1 MFKTYRSAQII
12 IGTLPLGGNAPVRI
26 QSMANTDTNDIEAS
40 VAQCLRM
47 IGAGA
52 ELVRLTTQGAREA
65 ENLKII
71 RDRLH
76 AAGFKIPVIADVHF
90 NPAVAEKAAL
100 LVDKVRINPGNY
112 TEKRSGSGTV
122 YSEEEYNNGLR
133 QIRERIQPLLK
144 LCRENNTALRI
155 GVNHG
160 SLSPRVMSKY
170 GDTPEGMAESAMEF
184 IRICHEAG
192 FDQLV
197 VSMKSSNTRVMVQ
210 SVRLLAKKLQQE
222 KLSVPLHL
230 GVTEAGDGEEGRIRS
245 AVGIAPLLAE
255 GFGDTIRVSLT
266 EAPENE
272 LPAAAALRAC
282 FPKPEYLPY
291 DPLAQGSWD
300 PFSYSPPERN
310 LFKGLGGGK
319 TPAVVVSGKPG
330 SAPADLF
337 ADAESDRLTLSGTT
351 PSGVRVSEIIHTIG
365 DWGSS
370 PDDRVLLLP
379 PSVPVS
385 TLETLFPRPE
395 LLILDDTG
403 DPVTDIRFWLKNYYD
418 AGFRAPV
425 ILRYKIPSDE
435 ALRQMIRTAG
445 DCGALLI
452 DGLIDGLWLDQPG
465 MSPGESADLALNIL
479 QAARS
484 RFSKTE
490 YIACPSCGRTLF
502 DIETTLKKIRQA
514 TAHLPGLKIAVMG
527 CIVNGPGE
535 MADADYGYVG
545 AGRGQ
550 VTLYKG
556 KTPVKK
562 GVPEKEAVGE
572 LISLIRHYGDWKEP
586 IPS

>member
-12 IGTLPLGGNAPVRI
+12 IGTLPLGGQSPVRI
-26 QSMANTDTNDIEAS
+26 QSMANTDTNDVEAS

-47 IGAGA
+47 IGTGA

-65 ENLKII
+65 ESLKII

-76 AAGFKIPVIADVHF
+76 AAGIKVPVIADVHF
-90 NPAVAEKAAL
+90 NPAVAEKAAG

-112 TEKRSGSGTV
+112 TEKRSGSDTA
-122 YSEEEYNNGLR
+122 YSEEDYNNGLR

-192 FDQLV
+192 FDRLV

-222 KLSVPLHL
+222 MLSVPLHL

-282 FPKPEYLPY
+282 FPKPESLPY
-291 DPLAQGSWD
+291 DPLAPGSWD
-300 PFSYSPPERN
+300 PFSWSPPERN
-310 LFKGLGGGK
+310 LYKGLGGGK
-319 TPAVVVSGKPG
+319 TPVVVVSGKPG
-330 SAPADLF
+330 SGPSDLF
-337 ADAESDRLTLSGTT
+337 ADTGTSRLTLSGKT
-351 PSGVRVSEIIHTIG
+351 PAGSLFSETLYSVD
-365 DWGSS
+365 DWSTS
-370 PDDRVLLLP
+370 PDARALLLS
-379 PSVPVS
+379 PSVPVA

-403 DPVTDIRFWLKNYYD
+403 EPVTDIRFWLKNYYD

-425 ILRYKIPSDE
+425 ILRYKTPPDD
-435 ALRQMIRTAG
+435 ALRLMIRTAG

-452 DGLIDGLWLDQPG
+452 DGLIDGLWPDQPDR
-465 MSPGESADLALNIL
+465 SPQESAELALNIL

-562 GVPEKEAVGE
+562 GVPENEAVGE